1 MGDADVDLENCQAL
15 FNQGILLT
23 NNYGVGDPSQ
33 PGYVAPAS
41 GDTFGTNSDSLLV
54 VDKDVATVVDL
65 LEDKG
70 ISWGDY
76 NEGLPYSGFDG
87 FAYNNSV
94 EGSYQ
99 RKHNLLMRF
108 NSIAQT
114 DRKAQVKNLTM

>member
-1 MGDADVDLENCQAL
+1 M
-15 FNQGILLT
+15 
-23 NNYGVGDPSQ
+23 
-33 PGYVAPAS
+33 
-41 GDTFGTNSDSLLV
+41 
-54 VDKDVATVVDL
+54 ATVVDL

-70 ISWGDY
+70 ISWGNY

-108 NSIAQT
+108 NSIAKT
-114 DRKAQVKNLTM
+114 DRTAQINNLTL